1 MLRRKFLTGALAS
14 ALIGAVPA
22 FAEDGDS
29 GSSGSGQSTLDRF
42 SENEIVSAS
51 SDFFGI
57 TTEAAAKVV
66 QRIFKDLGKPDAY
79 IKGNEGSGAF
89 VVGLRY
95 GAGWLVRK
103 NAAPQKIYWR
113 GPSVGFDF
121 GGNASKVFTLV
132 YNLQST
138 KELYH
143 HFPGVEGSIYFVA
156 GVGVLYMRN
165 NGVTIA
171 PMRTGVGLRS
181 GVNAQYQEFTPKRD
195 WFPF

>member
-1 MLRRKFLTGALAS
+1 MLRRKFLSGAIAT
-14 ALIGAVPA
+14 ALTMGVTLPALSEEEKSGAQRA
-22 FAEDGDS
+22 
-29 GSSGSGQSTLDRF
+29 LDTF
-42 SENEIVSAS
+42 TENEIVSAS
-51 SDFFGI
+51 ADFFGI

-66 QRIFKDLGKPDAY
+66 QRCFKDLGQPNGY

-89 VVGLRY
+89 IVGLRY

-103 NAAPQKIYWR
+103 NYAPQNIYWR

-121 GGNASKVFTLV
+121 GGNASKVFTLI
-132 YNLQST
+132 YNMHTPQD
-138 KELYH
+138 LYH

-156 GVGVLYMRN
+156 GIGVLYMRDRD
-165 NGVTIA
+165 VTIA